1 MIDSML
7 TELKALNQIETA
19 IIQRLWD
26 NSPEALDLTGV
37 PLNQENIEAAVE
49 RLAEQLVSDYPDSNP
64 VLVGLMDG
72 ATPFASLLAKALD
85 KRNYLYTYTTMQVS
99 SYGNGLTSGQM
110 SIHFN
115 LKVDVFG
122 RKVIILDD
130 VCDTGHTWLA
140 LKKLFKSYLVDD
152 IRLMVLVDKTQ
163 VRPEHAEPDYSGFVL
178 SKEAFIIGMGL
189 DYRKGLRNTN
199 SIRAANPASL
209 PSPEEQKKLDRKDE
223 LVKKL
228 TSLVEAEIKR
238 KQTEASSA
246 QSA

>member
-7 TELKALNQIETA
+7 TELKTLNQIEQA

-26 NSPEALDLTGV
+26 TSPEAVDLNGV
-37 PLNQENIEAAVE
+37 PLNKENIEEAVE
-49 RLAEQLVSDYPDSNP
+49 RLADQLVRDYPDSNP

-72 ATPFASLLAKALD
+72 ATPFASLLARALD
-85 KRNYLYTYTTMQVS
+85 RRNYLYTYTTMQVS

-140 LKKLFKSYLVDD
+140 LKKLFNSYLVED

-163 VRPEHAEPDYSGFVL
+163 ARPDQAEPDYAGFVL

-209 PSPEEQKKLDRKDE
+209 PSVEEQQKLNRKDE

-238 KQTEASSA
+238 KQLEISEPVSA
-246 QSA
+246 